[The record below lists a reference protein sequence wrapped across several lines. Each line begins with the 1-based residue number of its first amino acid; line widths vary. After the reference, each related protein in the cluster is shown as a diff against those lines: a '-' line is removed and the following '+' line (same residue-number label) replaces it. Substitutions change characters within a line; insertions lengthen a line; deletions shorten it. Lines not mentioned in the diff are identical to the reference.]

1 MKKVF
6 VNGVFDILHRG
17 HIELLAYAKQQG
29 DYLVVAIDS
38 DESVKK
44 LKGPTR
50 PINTAEDRKFMLDAL
65 SFTDA
70 VLIFEDQE
78 HLASIIKMYQPDVMV
93 KGSDYKNQPIV
104 GAENCKDIVFFE
116 RLNGYSTTE
125 KIQHIVNR

>member
-17 HIELLAYAKQQG
+17 HIELLAYAKQHG
-29 DYLVVAIDS
+29 DYLIVAIDS

-44 LKGPTR
+44 LKGPCR
-50 PINTAEDRKFMLDAL
+50 PITTAEDRKFMLDAL
-65 SFTDA
+65 PFTDA
-70 VLIFEDQE
+70 VLIFRDQE

-104 GAENCKDIVFFE
+104 GAEHCKDIVFFE
-116 RLNGYSTTE
+116 RLHGYSTT
-125 KIQHIVNR
+125 KTIQHIVDR

>member
-6 VNGVFDILHRG
+6 VNGTFDILHRG

-29 DYLVVAIDS
+29 DHLVVAIDS

-44 LKGPTR
+44 LKGSSR
-50 PINTAEDRKFMLDAL
+50 PINTAQDRKFVLDAL

-70 VLIFEDQE
+70 VLIFRDQE

-104 GAENCKDIVFFE
+104 GAEHCKDIVFFE
-116 RLNGYSTTE
+116 RLHGYSTT
-125 KIQHIVNR
+125 KTIQHIVDR

>member
-6 VNGVFDILHRG
+6 VNGTFDILHRG

-29 DYLVVAIDS
+29 DCLVVAIDS

-44 LKGPTR
+44 LKGPSR
-50 PINTAEDRKFMLDAL
+50 PINTAQDRKFVLDAL
-65 SFTDA
+65 AFTDA
-70 VLIFEDQE
+70 VLIFRDQE

-104 GAENCKDIVFFE
+104 GAEHCKDIVFFE
-116 RLNGYSTTE
+116 RLHGYSTT
-125 KIQHIVNR
+125 KTIQHIVDR